1 MGTCLFIILRQE
13 LDPVNRMSLC
23 LASTATQ
30 NPCEPALASSTDTSG
45 HPDKVPVLIQNLPD
59 EQRFPSGR
67 CFTLAVGGGMP
78 PLIRNPIGSLGGQSA
93 SRLSLCLMGRL
104 PGMPDQ
110 TTGCLSA
117 SIV

>member
-1 MGTCLFIILRQE
+1 MITSQE
-13 LDPVNRMSLC
+13 LDPVNGMSLC

-30 NPCEPALASSTDTSG
+30 NPWGPALASSTDTSG

-67 CFTLAVGGGMP
+67 CFTLAVGGGIP

-93 SRLSLCLMGRL
+93 SRLSLCPPGRL
-104 PGMPDQ
+104 PGLPGQ

-117 SIV
+117 GIV